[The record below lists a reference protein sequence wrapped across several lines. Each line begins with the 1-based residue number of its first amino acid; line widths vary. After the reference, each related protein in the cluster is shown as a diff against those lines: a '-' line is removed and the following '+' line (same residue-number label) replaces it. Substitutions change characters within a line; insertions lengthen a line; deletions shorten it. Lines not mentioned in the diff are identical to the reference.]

1 VLVPDDIAHWKR
13 ERTELQRQLVGLESN
28 IVQPDDLP
36 LIQYL
41 RTRIGDIDRH
51 IASLEKRRL

>member
-1 VLVPDDIAHWKR
+1 MPDDIAHWKF
-13 ERTELQRQLVGLESN
+13 ERDKLQVQLEGLESTV
-28 IVQPDDLP
+28 IEPESLP

-51 IASLEKRRL
+51 IASLEKRRI

>member
-1 VLVPDDIAHWKR
+1 MPDDIAHWKF
-13 ERTELQRQLVGLESN
+13 ERDKLKEQLDGLESSV
-28 IVQPDDLP
+28 IEPESLP

-51 IASLEKRRL
+51 IASLEKRRI

>member
-1 VLVPDDIAHWKR
+1 VPDDIANWKS
-13 ERTELQRQLVGLESN
+13 ERDKLQAQLDELESVV
-28 IVQPDDLP
+28 VQAETLP

>member
-1 VLVPDDIAHWKR
+1 MPDDIAHWKF
-13 ERTELQRQLVGLESN
+13 ERNKLQEQLNGLESS
-28 IVQPDDLP
+28 IIEPESLP

-51 IASLEKRRL
+51 IASLEKKRI

>member
-1 VLVPDDIAHWKR
+1 MPDEDISHWKR
-13 ERTELQRQLVGLESN
+13 ERKKLQEQLDGLESN
-28 IVQPDDLP
+28 VVQPETLP

-51 IASLEKRRL
+51 ISSLEKRRL

>member
-1 VLVPDDIAHWKR
+1 MPDDIAHWKF
-13 ERTELQRQLVGLESN
+13 ERDKLQEQLDGLESKV
-28 IVQPDDLP
+28 IEPESLP

-51 IASLEKRRL
+51 IASLEKRRI

>member
-1 VLVPDDIAHWKR
+1 MPDDIAHWKTER
-13 ERTELQRQLVGLESN
+13 EKLQQQLDGIESSV
-28 IVQPDDLP
+28 VQPQSLP

-51 IASLEKRRL
+51 IASLENRRL

>member
-1 VLVPDDIAHWKR
+1 MPDDIAQWKSER
-13 ERTELQRQLVGLESN
+13 EKLQAQLNGLESSV
-28 IVQPDDLP
+28 IEPESLP

-51 IASLEKRRL
+51 IASLEQRRI

>member
-1 VLVPDDIAHWKR
+1 MPDDITHWKSER
-13 ERTELQRQLVGLESN
+13 EKLQAQLNGLESGV
-28 IVQPDDLP
+28 IQPQSLP

-51 IASLEKRRL
+51 IASLEQRRL

>member
-1 VLVPDDIAHWKR
+1 MPDDIAHWKF
-13 ERTELQRQLVGLESN
+13 ERDKLQVQLDGLESTV
-28 IVQPDDLP
+28 IEPESLP

-51 IASLEKRRL
+51 IASLEKRRF

>member
-1 VLVPDDIAHWKR
+1 MPDDIAHWKSER
-13 ERTELQRQLVGLESN
+13 EKLQEQLDGLESRV
-28 IVQPDDLP
+28 IEPESLP

-51 IASLEKRRL
+51 IASLEKRRI

>member
-1 VLVPDDIAHWKR
+1 MPDDVAHWKS
-13 ERTELQRQLVGLESN
+13 ERDKLQAQLDGIESTV
-28 IVQPDDLP
+28 IEPQSLP

-51 IASLEKRRL
+51 IASLEQRRF

>member
-1 VLVPDDIAHWKR
+1 VPDDIAHWKSER
-13 ERTELQRQLVGLESN
+13 EKLQEQLNGLESAV
-28 IVQPDDLP
+28 IQPEALP

-51 IASLEKRRL
+51 IASREQRRI

>member
-1 VLVPDDIAHWKR
+1 MPDDITHWKS
-13 ERTELQRQLVGLESN
+13 ERDKLQAQLDGLERGVIEPES
-28 IVQPDDLP
+28 LP

-51 IASLEKRRL
+51 IASLEKRPI

>member
-1 VLVPDDIAHWKR
+1 MPDDIAHWKIER
-13 ERTELQRQLVGLESN
+13 EKLQQQLNGLESDV
-28 IVQPDDLP
+28 IQVESLP

-51 IASLEKRRL
+51 IASLEKRRI

>member
-1 VLVPDDIAHWKR
+1 MPNDIAHWKT
-13 ERTELQRQLVGLESN
+13 ERDTLQKQLDELEGSVIQPES
-28 IVQPDDLP
+28 LP

-51 IASLEKRRL
+51 IAALEKRRI